1 MTDSNER
8 SSASLVEPSI
18 ASSITPLVAPSVT
31 PSMARI
37 EAALAGLGTE
47 HEPPPGW
54 ETRVLAAVGAH
65 RRRWWTY
72 AAPGV
77 ALAAAA
83 AVAVVVLHRPPPAL
97 ALNVEVQHSARFRG
111 DEAAVG
117 DVAHIAVSGGGRLRA
132 IWVYREDGQ
141 LVLQC
146 PGDATCRS
154 SHASPDASPDGSM
167 EVDLTLSTAGTY
179 HVVAVTAVDGVRL
192 TGNYYTDTA
201 AAQDAGLD
209 VRQYHLS
216 VAGR

>member
-1 MTDSNER
+1 
-8 SSASLVEPSI
+8 
-18 ASSITPLVAPSVT
+18 
-31 PSMARI
+31 MARI

-54 ETRVLAAVGAH
+54 ETRVLAAVGAN

-97 ALNVEVQHSARFRG
+97 ALNVEVKHNLRFRG

-117 DVAHIAVSGGGRLRA
+117 DVAHIAVSGGAQLRA

-154 SHASPDASPDGSM
+154 SDASPDASIQ
-167 EVDLTLSTAGTY
+167 VDLMLSTAGTY
-179 HVVAVTAVDGVRL
+179 HVVAVTGADGVRL

-209 VRQYHLS
+209 VRQYHLL

>member
-1 MTDSNER
+1 MTDPNER
-8 SSASLVEPSI
+8 SIEPSI
-18 ASSITPLVAPSVT
+18 DPSIR

-37 EAALAGLGTE
+37 ETALAGLGVE

-83 AVAVVVLHRPPPAL
+83 AIAVVVLHRSPPAL
-97 ALNVEVQHSARFRG
+97 ALNVEVKHSARFRG
-111 DEAAVG
+111 HEAAVG
-117 DVAHIAVSGGGRLRA
+117 DVAHIAVSGGARLRA
-132 IWVYREDGQ
+132 IWVYREDGH

-146 PGDATCRS
+146 PGDAACRS
-154 SHASPDASPDGSM
+154 SDASI
-167 EVDLTLSTAGTY
+167 EVDLMLSAAGTY
-179 HVVAVTAVDGVRL
+179 HVVAVTGASGVRP

-209 VRQYHLS
+209 VRQYPLP
-216 VAGR
+216 VER